1 LRQKIL
7 SADWQRG
14 FFGVASG
21 VFSSFR
27 AKLIVLAVV
36 VLGLALVAW
45 YFPIIP
51 ILESL
56 SEWIGSLGL
65 LGLAIF
71 VVLLAV
77 SSLFFFPA
85 SPVIITT
92 AAVFGFAPGVIGAVL
107 GVGLGASL
115 GFWLS
120 RSFLRKDIAE
130 RLRRNQ
136 TFRAIDLAIEAE
148 GWKVVALLRLCPIP
162 FGLANY
168 FYGLTGIRFQPYLWT
183 TILGS
188 LPSIIL
194 FCHLGSAGKASLE
207 ALATGNFHKGAGE
220 VALLVLSLVAT
231 VAALI
236 FLPRFARR
244 AVEKYAKVSI
254 PS

>member
-1 LRQKIL
+1 
-7 SADWQRG
+7 
-14 FFGVASG
+14 

-27 AKLIVLAVV
+27 AKLIIVAVV
-36 VLGLALVAW
+36 VLGLAVVAC

-51 ILESL
+51 ILERL
-56 SEWIGSLGL
+56 SDWIGGLGL
-65 LGLAIF
+65 IGLAIF
-71 VVLLAV
+71 VVVLAV

-85 SPVIITT
+85 SPVIIAT
-92 AAVFGFAPGVIGAVL
+92 AAVFGFALGIVGAVL

-115 GFWLS
+115 GFFLS

-130 RLRRNQ
+130 RLRRNP
-136 TFRAIDLAIEAE
+136 TFRAIDLAIEEE

-188 LPSIIL
+188 LPSIVL

-207 ALATGNFHKGAGE
+207 ALASGNFHKGAGE
-220 VALLVLSLVAT
+220 IALLVLSVLAAI
-231 VAALI
+231 AALI

>member
-1 LRQKIL
+1 
-7 SADWQRG
+7 
-14 FFGVASG
+14 

-27 AKLIVLAVV
+27 AKLIIVAVV
-36 VLGLALVAW
+36 VLGLALIAR

-51 ILESL
+51 ILQGL
-56 SEWIGSLGL
+56 SQWIGGLGL
-65 LGLAIF
+65 IGLAIF
-71 VVLLAV
+71 VILLAV

-85 SPVIITT
+85 SPIIIAT
-92 AAVFGFAPGVIGAVL
+92 AAVFGFAFGIVGAVL

-115 GFWLS
+115 GFLLS

-130 RLRRNQ
+130 RLRRNP
-136 TFRAIDLAIEAE
+136 TFRAIDLAIEVE

-188 LPSIIL
+188 LPSIVL

-207 ALATGNFHKGAGE
+207 ALTTGNFHKGPGE
-220 VALLVLSLVAT
+220 ITFLVLSVVAT
-231 VAALI
+231 LAALI

>member
-1 LRQKIL
+1 
-7 SADWQRG
+7 
-14 FFGVASG
+14 

-27 AKLIVLAVV
+27 AKLIVVAVV
-36 VLGLALVAW
+36 VLGLVLVAC

-51 ILESL
+51 ILEHL
-56 SEWIGSLGL
+56 SDWIGSLGL
-65 LGLAIF
+65 VGLAIF
-71 VVLLAV
+71 VVVLAV

-85 SPVIITT
+85 SPVIIAI
-92 AAVFGFAPGVIGAVL
+92 AAVFGFALGIVGSVL

-115 GFWLS
+115 GFFLS

-130 RLRRNQ
+130 RLRRNP
-136 TFRAIDLAIEAE
+136 TFRAIDLAIEEE

-188 LPSIIL
+188 LPSIVL

-207 ALATGNFHKGAGE
+207 ALASGNFHKGAGE
-220 VALLVLSLVAT
+220 IALLVLSVLAAI
-231 VAALI
+231 AALI

>member
-1 LRQKIL
+1 
-7 SADWQRG
+7 
-14 FFGVASG
+14 

-27 AKLIVLAVV
+27 AKLIIVAVV

-56 SEWIGSLGL
+56 SERIGSLGL
-65 LGLAIF
+65 IGLAIF
-71 VVLLAV
+71 VVVLAV

-92 AAVFGFAPGVIGAVL
+92 AAVFGFAFGVIGAVL

-115 GFWLS
+115 GFLLS

-220 VALLVLSLVAT
+220 VTLLVLSLVAT

-244 AVEKYAKVSI
+244 AVEKYAKISI

>member
-1 LRQKIL
+1 
-7 SADWQRG
+7 
-14 FFGVASG
+14 

-27 AKLIVLAVV
+27 AKLIIAGVA
-36 VLGLALVAW
+36 VLGLALVAY

-56 SEWIGSLGL
+56 SDWLGRL
-65 LGLAIF
+65 GFIGLAIF
-71 VVLLAV
+71 VVVLAV

-85 SPVIITT
+85 SPVIIAT
-92 AAVFGFAPGVIGAVL
+92 AAVFGFVFGVIGAVL
-107 GVGLGASL
+107 GIGLGASL
-115 GFWLS
+115 GFFLS

-130 RLRRNQ
+130 RLRRNR
-136 TFRAIDLAIEAE
+136 TFRAIDLAIEEE

-188 LPSIIL
+188 LPSVVL
-194 FCHLGSAGKASLE
+194 FCYVGSAGRASLE

-220 VALLVLSLVAT
+220 IILLVLSVAAT
-231 VAALI
+231 IAALI

>member
-1 LRQKIL
+1 
-7 SADWQRG
+7 
-14 FFGVASG
+14 

-27 AKLIVLAVV
+27 AKLIIVAVV
-36 VLGLALVAW
+36 VAGLALVAC

-56 SEWIGSLGL
+56 SDWIGSLGL
-65 LGLAIF
+65 IGLAIF

-92 AAVFGFAPGVIGAVL
+92 AAVFGFALGVIGAIL

-115 GFWLS
+115 GFFLS

-194 FCHLGSAGKASLE
+194 FCHLGSAGKASLQ

-220 VALLVLSLVAT
+220 LTLLALSLVAT

>member
-1 LRQKIL
+1 
-7 SADWQRG
+7 
-14 FFGVASG
+14 

-27 AKLIVLAVV
+27 AKLIIVAVV

-51 ILESL
+51 ILKSL

-71 VVLLAV
+71 VLLLAV

-92 AAVFGFAPGVIGAVL
+92 AAVFGFALGVVGAVL

-220 VALLVLSLVAT
+220 VTLLVLSLIAT
-231 VAALI
+231 IAALI

>member
-1 LRQKIL
+1 
-7 SADWQRG
+7 
-14 FFGVASG
+14 

-27 AKLIVLAVV
+27 AKLIILAVV

-92 AAVFGFAPGVIGAVL
+92 AAVFGFALGVIGAVL

-220 VALLVLSLVAT
+220 VTLLVLSLIAT

>member
-1 LRQKIL
+1 VL
-7 SADWQRG
+7 
-14 FFGVASG
+14 
-21 VFSSFR
+21 SSFR
-27 AKLIVLAVV
+27 AKLIVAAIV
-36 VLGLALVAW
+36 VLGLAFVAY
-45 YFPIIP
+45 YFPIVP
-51 ILESL
+51 FLQSL
-56 SEWIGSLGL
+56 SNSMGSLGL
-65 LGLAIF
+65 IGLALFAVI
-71 VVLLAV
+71 LAV

-85 SPVIITT
+85 SPIIIAT
-92 AAVFGFAPGVIGAVL
+92 AAVFGFQLGILGAVI

-115 GFWLS
+115 GFFIS

-130 RLRRNQ
+130 RLRKNP
-136 TFRAIDLAIEAE
+136 TFRAIDLAIAEE
-148 GWKVVALLRLCPIP
+148 GWKIVALLRLCPIP

-188 LPSIIL
+188 FPSIVL

-220 VALLVLSLVAT
+220 IAFLALSVVAT

-244 AVEKYAKVSI
+244 AIAKYAKVSI

>member
-1 LRQKIL
+1 
-7 SADWQRG
+7 
-14 FFGVASG
+14 

-27 AKLIVLAVV
+27 AKLIILAVV

-77 SSLFFFPA
+77 SSLFFLPA

-207 ALATGNFHKGAGE
+207 ALASGNFHKGAGE
-220 VALLVLSLVAT
+220 VTLLVLSLLAT

>member
-1 LRQKIL
+1 M
-7 SADWQRG
+7 
-14 FFGVASG
+14 
-21 VFSSFR
+21 FSSFR
-27 AKLIVLAVV
+27 AKLIIAAVV
-36 VLGLALVAW
+36 VLGLALIAC

-51 ILESL
+51 ILEGL
-56 SEWIGSLGL
+56 SHWIGGLGL
-65 LGLAIF
+65 IGLAIF
-71 VVLLAV
+71 VIVLAV

-85 SPVIITT
+85 SPAIIAT
-92 AAVFGFAPGVIGAVL
+92 AAVFGFALGIVGAVL

-115 GFWLS
+115 GFIIS

-130 RLRRNQ
+130 RLRRNP
-136 TFRAIDLAIEAE
+136 TFRAIDLAIEEE

-188 LPSIIL
+188 LPSIVL
-194 FCHLGSAGKASLE
+194 FCHLGSAGKAGLE
-207 ALATGNFHKGAGE
+207 ALASGNFHKGAGE
-220 VALLVLSLVAT
+220 ITLLVLSVVAT

>member
-1 LRQKIL
+1 M
-7 SADWQRG
+7 
-14 FFGVASG
+14 
-21 VFSSFR
+21 FSSFR
-27 AKLIVLAVV
+27 AKLIIAAVV
-36 VLGLALVAW
+36 VLGLALIAC

-51 ILESL
+51 ILEGL
-56 SEWIGSLGL
+56 SHWIGDLGL
-65 LGLAIF
+65 IGLAIF
-71 VVLLAV
+71 VIVLAV

-85 SPVIITT
+85 SPVIIAT
-92 AAVFGFAPGVIGAVL
+92 AAVFGFALGIVGAVL

-115 GFWLS
+115 GFILS

-130 RLRRNQ
+130 RLRRNP
-136 TFRAIDLAIEAE
+136 TFRAIDLAIEEE

-188 LPSIIL
+188 LPSIVL
-194 FCHLGSAGKASLE
+194 FCHLGSAGKAGLE
-207 ALATGNFHKGAGE
+207 ALASGNFHKGAGE
-220 VALLVLSLVAT
+220 ITLLVLSVVAT
-231 VAALI
+231 IAALI

>member
-1 LRQKIL
+1 M
-7 SADWQRG
+7 
-14 FFGVASG
+14 
-21 VFSSFR
+21 FSSFR
-27 AKLIVLAVV
+27 AKLIVVAVV
-36 VLGLALVAW
+36 VLGLALVAC
-45 YFPIIP
+45 YFP
-51 ILESL
+51 
-56 SEWIGSLGL
+56 
-65 LGLAIF
+65 
-71 VVLLAV
+71 
-77 SSLFFFPA
+77 
-85 SPVIITT
+85 
-92 AAVFGFAPGVIGAVL
+92 GFALGIVGAVL

-115 GFWLS
+115 GFFLS

-130 RLRRNQ
+130 RLRRNP
-136 TFRAIDLAIEAE
+136 TFRAIDLAIEEE
-148 GWKVVALLRLCPIP
+148 GWKIVALLRLCPIP

-188 LPSIIL
+188 LPSIVI

-220 VALLVLSLVAT
+220 IALLVLSLLAAI
-231 VAALI
+231 AALI

>member
-1 LRQKIL
+1 
-7 SADWQRG
+7 
-14 FFGVASG
+14 

-27 AKLIVLAVV
+27 AKLIIAAVV
-36 VLGLALVAW
+36 VLGLALIAC

-51 ILESL
+51 ILEGL
-56 SEWIGSLGL
+56 SHWIGGLGL
-65 LGLAIF
+65 IGLAIF
-71 VVLLAV
+71 VIVLAV

-85 SPVIITT
+85 SPAIIAT
-92 AAVFGFAPGVIGAVL
+92 AAVFGFALGIVGAVL

-115 GFWLS
+115 GFIIS

-130 RLRRNQ
+130 RLRRNP
-136 TFRAIDLAIEAE
+136 TFRAIDLAIEEE

-188 LPSIIL
+188 LPSIVL
-194 FCHLGSAGKASLE
+194 FCHLGSAGKAGLE
-207 ALATGNFHKGAGE
+207 ALASGNFHKGAGE
-220 VALLVLSLVAT
+220 ITLLVLSVVAT

>member
-1 LRQKIL
+1 
-7 SADWQRG
+7 
-14 FFGVASG
+14 

-27 AKLIVLAVV
+27 AKLIILAVV

-77 SSLFFFPA
+77 SSLFFLPA

-207 ALATGNFHKGAGE
+207 ALASGNFHKGAGE
-220 VALLVLSLVAT
+220 VTLLVLSLVAT

>member
-1 LRQKIL
+1 
-7 SADWQRG
+7 
-14 FFGVASG
+14 
-21 VFSSFR
+21 
-27 AKLIVLAVV
+27 

-56 SEWIGSLGL
+56 SERIGSLGL
-65 LGLAIF
+65 IGLAIF
-71 VVLLAV
+71 VVVLAV

-92 AAVFGFAPGVIGAVL
+92 AAVFGFAFGVIGAVL

-115 GFWLS
+115 GFLLS

-220 VALLVLSLVAT
+220 VTLLVLSLLAT

-244 AVEKYAKVSI
+244 AVEKYAKISI

>member
-27 AKLIVLAVV
+27 AKLIILAVV

-51 ILESL
+51 ILQSL

-207 ALATGNFHKGAGE
+207 ALATGNFHKGTGE

>member
-1 LRQKIL
+1 M
-7 SADWQRG
+7 
-14 FFGVASG
+14 
-21 VFSSFR
+21 FSSFR
-27 AKLIVLAVV
+27 AKLIIVAVV

-51 ILESL
+51 ILENL
-56 SEWIGSLGL
+56 SERIGSLGL
-65 LGLAIF
+65 IGLAIF
-71 VVLLAV
+71 VVVLAV

-92 AAVFGFAPGVIGAVL
+92 AAVFGFAFGVIGAVL

-115 GFWLS
+115 GFLLS

-220 VALLVLSLVAT
+220 VTLLVLSLIAT
-231 VAALI
+231 IAALI

>member
-1 LRQKIL
+1 M
-7 SADWQRG
+7 
-14 FFGVASG
+14 
-21 VFSSFR
+21 FSSFR
-27 AKLIVLAVV
+27 AKLIIVAVV

-51 ILESL
+51 ILENL
-56 SEWIGSLGL
+56 SERIGSLGL
-65 LGLAIF
+65 IGLAIF
-71 VVLLAV
+71 VVVLAV

-92 AAVFGFAPGVIGAVL
+92 AAVFGFAFGVIGAVL

-115 GFWLS
+115 GFLLS

-220 VALLVLSLVAT
+220 VTLLVLSLLAT

-244 AVEKYAKVSI
+244 AVEKYAKISI

>member
-1 LRQKIL
+1 VL
-7 SADWQRG
+7 
-14 FFGVASG
+14 
-21 VFSSFR
+21 SSFP
-27 AKLIVLAVV
+27 AKLIVAAVV
-36 VLGLALVAW
+36 VLGLAFVAY

-51 ILESL
+51 FLQEL
-56 SEWIGSLGL
+56 SNSIGNLGL
-65 LGLAIF
+65 IGLALF
-71 VVLLAV
+71 VVILAV

-85 SPVIITT
+85 SPIIIAT
-92 AAVFGFAPGVIGAVL
+92 AAVFGFQLGILGAVF

-115 GFWLS
+115 GFSLS

-130 RLRRNQ
+130 RLRKNP
-136 TFRAIDLAIEAE
+136 TFRAIDLAIAEE
-148 GWKVVALLRLCPIP
+148 GWKIVALLRLCPIP

-188 LPSIIL
+188 LPSIVL

-220 VALLVLSLVAT
+220 VTFLALSVVAT

-244 AVEKYAKVSI
+244 AIAKYAKVSI

>member
-1 LRQKIL
+1 
-7 SADWQRG
+7 
-14 FFGVASG
+14 
-21 VFSSFR
+21 VFSSLR
-27 AKLIVLAVV
+27 AKLIIAAVV
-36 VLGLALVAW
+36 VLGLALIAC
-45 YFPIIP
+45 YFPIVP
-51 ILESL
+51 ILEGL
-56 SEWIGSLGL
+56 SHWIGGLGL
-65 LGLAIF
+65 IGLAIF
-71 VVLLAV
+71 VIVLAV

-85 SPVIITT
+85 SPAIIAT
-92 AAVFGFAPGVIGAVL
+92 AAVFGFALGIVGAVL

-115 GFWLS
+115 GFIIS

-130 RLRRNQ
+130 RLLRNP
-136 TFRAIDLAIEAE
+136 TFRAIDLAIEEE

-188 LPSIIL
+188 LPSIVL
-194 FCHLGSAGKASLE
+194 FCHLGSAGKAGLE
-207 ALATGNFHKGAGE
+207 ALASGNFHKGAGE
-220 VALLVLSLVAT
+220 ITLLVLSVVAT

>member
-1 LRQKIL
+1 VL
-7 SADWQRG
+7 
-14 FFGVASG
+14 
-21 VFSSFR
+21 SSFR
-27 AKLIVLAVV
+27 AKLIVAAVV
-36 VLGLALVAW
+36 MLGLAFVA
-45 YFPIIP
+45 YCFPIIP
-51 ILESL
+51 FLQGL
-56 SEWIGSLGL
+56 SNSIGSLGL
-65 LGLAIF
+65 IGLALF
-71 VVLLAV
+71 VVILAV

-85 SPVIITT
+85 SPIIIAT
-92 AAVFGFAPGVIGAVL
+92 AAVFGFQLGILGSVF

-115 GFWLS
+115 GFFIS

-130 RLRRNQ
+130 RLRKNP
-136 TFRAIDLAIEAE
+136 TFRAIDLAIAEE
-148 GWKVVALLRLCPIP
+148 GWKIVALLRLCPIP

-188 LPSIIL
+188 LPSIVL

-220 VALLVLSLVAT
+220 ITFLALSVVAT

-244 AVEKYAKVSI
+244 AIAKYAKVSI

>member
-36 VLGLALVAW
+36 ALGLALVAW

-107 GVGLGASL
+107 GVGLGASF